1 MKLGISASVLRNNRG
16 ALNRFVDRMRR
27 MDDQQVIVG
36 VPRGKQHVS
45 TDESGK
51 QHVVDMALIAEV
63 LNYGSKSRNIP
74 ARPFVEPPINQNM
87 QRYQKLMA
95 REARGILLG
104 RDKLNEALAK
114 AGMAMVADIQDYM
127 VSHTGFKPL
136 AESTIKRKD
145 SSKPL
150 IDTGQLRQSITYKV
164 E

>member
-1 MKLGISASVLRNNRG
+1 MKLGISASVLRSNRG

-36 VPRGKQHVS
+36 VPRGKQHI
-45 TDESGK
+45 DADG
-51 QHVVDMALIAEV
+51 HAVDMALIAEV
-63 LNYGSKSRNIP
+63 LNYGSASRNIP

-87 QRYQKLMA
+87 QKYQKLMA

-104 RDKLNEALAK
+104 RDTLNRALAK
-114 AGMAMVADIQDYM
+114 AGMVMVADIQDYM

-136 AESTIKRKD
+136 AASTIKRKG